1 MIKLSLSYCDEE
13 RELVEKLLTAAKS
26 IFKYVRIRPP
36 KLGADGKYHVRMNT
50 FR

>member
-26 IFKYVRIRPP
+26 IFKSVRIHPP
-36 KLGADGKYHVRMNT
+36 KLGTDGKFHVSMNT
-50 FR
+50 KR